1 MDKIKFSFNIKI
13 QALRNAITNK
23 DKNSVE
29 AMFPCLK
36 YDIERYYSLLE
47 NDKVC
52 ETSIKY
58 FNRFIKSI
66 KPKLNELGF
75 SIDSL
80 LKN

>member
-13 QALRNAITNK
+13 QALRNAITDK

-47 NDKVC
+47 SGKVC

-66 KPKLNELGF
+66 RTGLNELGF

-80 LKN
+80 LKY